1 MWLHAITLLLYRGAI
16 SQADMT
22 DRWGLEGDY
31 FEACNCD
38 TVCSCI
44 FMGNP
49 DQGHCDLT
57 GAWHIQ
63 NGYYENTKLDSLNV
77 AAVFHTPGNMWTG
90 PKWKAAL
97 YLDERASKEQAE
109 ALGKIY
115 SGQAG
120 GFFSIVAGLIG
131 EIVGVRSV
139 PIKFEAEGKK
149 RSLEIP
155 SAIDLTIEG
164 ITGGD
169 QKSESVITNP
179 PMSVTPGFPMMVA
192 KSVKY
197 TYNDHGMNWD
207 NSGKNGFYS
216 KFAYTA

>member
-1 MWLHAITLLLYRGAI
+1 MRGRHTTTFLLYQIGA
-16 SQADMT
+16 SQAGMPDKW
-22 DRWGLEGDY
+22 RIEGDY

-44 FMGNP
+44 FLGNP
-49 DQGHCDLT
+49 DQGQCDLT
-57 GAWHIQ
+57 SAWHIQ
-63 NGYYENTKLDSLNV
+63 NGHYENTRLDNLNV
-77 AAVFHTPGNMWTG
+77 AALFHTPGNMWTG

-131 EIVGVRSV
+131 EIAGVRSV

-155 SAIDLTIEG
+155 SAMDLTRSEERRVG
-164 ITGGD
+164 KECGARMSGG
-169 QKSESVITNP
+169 Q
-179 PMSVTPGFPMMVA
+179 
-192 KSVKY
+192 
-197 TYNDHGMNWD
+197 YNTR
-207 NSGKNGFYS
+207 KR
-216 KFAYTA
+216 

>member
-1 MWLHAITLLLYRGAI
+1 MG
-16 SQADMT
+16 MT
-22 DRWGLEGDY
+22 DKWRIEGDY

-38 TVCSCI
+38 TVCACI
-44 FMGNP
+44 FLGNP
-49 DQGHCDLT
+49 DQEPCNLT
-57 GAWHIQ
+57 SAWHIQ
-63 NGYYENTKLDSLNV
+63 NGHYENTKLDNLNV
-77 AAVFHTPGNMWTG
+77 AALFHTPGNMWTG

-131 EIVGVRSV
+131 EIAGVRSV

-179 PMSVTPGFPMMVA
+179 PMSVTPAAAAAEVELEEEEAVKRAAAVKIEYDDKGNPVTDNIQDDW
-192 KSVKY
+192 SVEQEIE
-197 TYNDHGMNWD
+197 
-207 NSGKNGFYS
+207 
-216 KFAYTA
+216 AAEE

>member
-1 MWLHAITLLLYRGAI
+1 M
-16 SQADMT
+16 D
-22 DRWGLEGDY
+22 
-31 FEACNCD
+31 
-38 TVCSCI
+38 
-44 FMGNP
+44 NP
-49 DQGHCDLT
+49 DQGHCDLSS
-57 GAWHIQ
+57 AWHIQ
-63 NGYYENTKLDSLNV
+63 NGHHENTKLDNLNV
-77 AAVFHTPGNMWTG
+77 AALFHTPGNMWTG

-139 PIKFEAEGKK
+139 PIKFESEGKK

-155 SAIDLTIEG
+155 SAMNLTIEG
-164 ITGGD
+164 ITGGGGGGD
-169 QKSESVITNP
+169 QKSESVITNA

-197 TYNDHGMNWD
+197 TYNDHGMKWD
-207 NSGKNGFYS
+207 DSGKNGFYS
-216 KFAYTA
+216 KFSYTG